1 MDKEGTLTFSPIDLI
16 AGAVIIVGG
25 LATVLGR
32 VNLGAVLTGLGL
44 LIEAMKMML
53 KFGP

>member
-1 MDKEGTLTFSPIDLI
+1 MIFSPIDLI

-25 LATVLGR
+25 LATAVGR
-32 VNLGAVLTGLGL
+32 ANLGAVLTGVGL

-53 KFGP
+53 RFGP

>member
-16 AGAVIIVGG
+16 AGVVIIVGG
-25 LATVLGR
+25 LATAFGR

-44 LIEAMKMML
+44 LIEAMKMMF